1 MELSKAWNRFKR
13 GLKKEVEFD
22 GCMSMTAKQIAK
34 RTATIGL
41 AVNYGDYSELIHR
54 AESYIAKGEGLSW
67 WNGWLEMAKSQKK
80 EFGTSMVR
88 ALAIFNKVMNSK
100 AWATFKEECEFNV
113 SMIVDET
120 KDMIYARILW

>member
-13 GLKKEVEFD
+13 NLKKEVKID

-41 AVNYGDYSELIHR
+41 AVNYGNYNEVIRH
-54 AESYIAKGEGLSW
+54 AEDCIAKGECFDWYSSM
-67 WNGWLEMAKSQKK
+67 LERAKSQKK

-88 ALAIFNKVMNSK
+88 GLAIFNKIMNSK
-100 AWATFKEECEFNV
+100 AWATFKEECDV
-113 SMIVDET
+113 SASMIVDET
-120 KDMIYARILW
+120 KDMIYGRILW